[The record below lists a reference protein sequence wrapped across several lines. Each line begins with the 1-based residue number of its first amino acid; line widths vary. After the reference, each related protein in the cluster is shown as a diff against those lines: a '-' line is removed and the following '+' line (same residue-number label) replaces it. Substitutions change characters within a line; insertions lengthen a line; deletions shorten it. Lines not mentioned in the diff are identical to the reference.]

1 MSSSNI
7 PGDKEVMQTLS
18 DQVKNSNAKHP
29 PHPRSKSTLPLSQP
43 PELTPTT
50 TQEQTQAPPP
60 PKPSKPGK
68 GKRPEHRPKRQ
79 HNQKESIRNLPPQMS
94 LVALRCQSPQSQ
106 T

>member
-7 PGDKEVMQTLS
+7 HGDKEVMQTLS

-60 PKPSKPGK
+60 PQTIQTRK
-68 GKRPEHRPKRQ
+68 GKATSTSTK
-79 HNQKESIRNLPPQMS
+79 
-94 LVALRCQSPQSQ
+94 AAAQSKGID
-106 T
+106 